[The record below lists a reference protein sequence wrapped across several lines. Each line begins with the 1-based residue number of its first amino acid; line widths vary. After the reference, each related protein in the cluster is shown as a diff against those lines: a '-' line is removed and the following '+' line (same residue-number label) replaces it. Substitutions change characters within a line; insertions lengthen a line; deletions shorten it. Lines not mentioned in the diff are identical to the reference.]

1 MSTPNQLFQSMLSSE
16 IKGDLLVLFHKNP
29 GLIDSLDGVARRIGR
44 VGTAI
49 QADVQDMGN
58 VRILGTRQIG
68 GRETI
73 FLDRSGDKAAQETII
88 QYLKNLRGKT
98 EQIRMT
104 RQKTGIVELDAML
117 RGGFLER
124 DAVMVAGSAGTGKT
138 TLSLQHLVNGITK
151 FGEPGIYL
159 TFEQLP
165 DQIYRDAENFGWDL
179 KKLEEQ
185 GKL

>member
-1 MSTPNQLFQSMLSSE
+1 
-16 IKGDLLVLFHKNP
+16 
-29 GLIDSLDGVARRIGR
+29 
-44 VGTAI
+44 
-49 QADVQDMGN
+49 
-58 VRILGTRQIG
+58 
-68 GRETI
+68 
-73 FLDRSGDKAAQETII
+73 
-88 QYLKNLRGKT
+88 
-98 EQIRMT
+98 MT

-185 GKL
+185 DKFRLVCTSPDLLLEPDRAAQLLNSNLKAIQPRPMVINSLNHFLKYLSPRGEITMEAFMLSSYFSK